1 VKNKPKTSLQH
12 LSQQVSAVETCRTI
26 LKMDLDL
33 YSYCMHD
40 LCSGTVAAKALVLRI
55 YLLQKV
61 IKGIKSKIHHE
72 EASGH
77 FEQRL

>member
-1 VKNKPKTSLQH
+1 VKNEPKTSLQH

-33 YSYCMHD
+33 CIFLPHD
-40 LCSGTVAAKALVLRI
+40 LCSGTVATKALVLRI

-72 EASGH
+72 EAGGH